1 MGILVQKYGGTS
13 VGTIDRIK
21 SVSRRIKLSIEQG
34 HRVAIVVSAMA
45 GVTNQLVSYVN
56 SINSYEGDKEYDVVV
71 SSGEQ
76 VAAGL
81 IAISLKNLGLSARSY
96 MAWQLPI
103 ITDANYGQANILEV
117 CQDKLTKDLDLGVIP
132 VICGFQGVSDL
143 DDVTTIGR
151 GGSDLTAVAVAAA
164 LKADM
169 CEIYSDVD
177 GVYTADP
184 NKVSTARLINNLNYF
199 EMLEFSLNGAK
210 VLQAKSVDYAMKN
223 NVKVRAAS
231 SFINSA
237 GTTVSNERSMNSQ
250 IIGICSNSNL
260 VYFIVDKY
268 HFDKIEE
275 LLNKNYIRIVDI
287 AKQSSDTYMVT
298 INQNDMRSVCQISES
313 VLGKKYRIVFQKSEF
328 CSISTVGLE
337 IGKNTEIIDII
348 NTTLMRMKIRQQ
360 NVLNNSINITVS
372 KKDELEILSMLHGT
386 FIR

>member
-81 IAISLKNLGLSARSY
+81 IAISLKNLGLNARSY

-117 CQDKLTKDLDLGVIP
+117 CQDKLIKDLDLGVIP
-132 VICGFQGVSDL
+132 VICGFQGVSDF

-210 VLQAKSVDYAMKN
+210 VLQAKSIDYAMKN

-237 GTTVSNERSMNSQ
+237 GTTVSNERSMDSQ

-260 VYFIVDKY
+260 VYFVVDKY
-268 HFDKIEE
+268 HFEKIEE
-275 LLNKNYIRIVDI
+275 LLSKNYVRIVDI
-287 AKQSSDTYMVT
+287 AKQSSDAYMVT
-298 INQNDMRSVCQISES
+298 INQNDMRCVCQISES

-337 IGKNTEIIDII
+337 IGKNTDIIDII
-348 NTTLMRMKIRQQ
+348 NMTLKRMKIRQQ